1 MLAAVVVEIVRIRM
15 GILVMILMKV
25 LIVTGHTMDSGSV
38 VRCVM
43 GLMVH
48 LRRAATQQAAGT
60 RTSKRNRRRGM
71 RNRRKGDD
79 RGSM

>member
-25 LIVTGHTMDSGSV
+25 LVVTGHTMDSGSV

-48 LRRAATQQAAGT
+48 LRRAATLQAAGT